1 MIISDIVVNFNELPT
16 QRPLTI
22 QSIHGIIGKTKLT
35 ESRNAIISM
44 NRIDKKFQELR
55 QQNIR
60 AFMPYLCAGDPTP
73 DLTVKL
79 LLTLEQA
86 GADLIELGV
95 PFSDPIADG
104 PTIQRASERALKHR
118 ISLQQILEIV
128 KTLRQQTD
136 IPIALMSYYNPIFS
150 MGESAFC
157 QAAQEVGVDGVIVP
171 DLPPEE
177 AQPLLEVAP
186 QYNLATIFLVAPT
199 SSPKRMQLVASVST
213 GFVYCVSVTG
223 VTGARATLS
232 DEVEPMIAELRKHI
246 DKPISVGF
254 GVSTPEQAKR
264 VAQLADGVIVG
275 SAIINVIE
283 ENMNDETKLLT
294 AVKEFASDLAA
305 GVKA

>member
-1 MIISDIVVNFNELPT
+1 
-16 QRPLTI
+16 
-22 QSIHGIIGKTKLT
+22 
-35 ESRNAIISM
+35 M

-55 QQNIR
+55 QQGVS
-60 AFMPYLCAGDPTP
+60 AFMPYVCAGDPNP
-73 DLTVKL
+73 ELTSKL
-79 LLTLEQA
+79 FLTLEEV

-136 IPIALMSYYNPIFS
+136 IPIALMSYYNPIFR
-150 MGESAFC
+150 MGEQAFC
-157 QAAQEVGVDGVIVP
+157 KAAQEAGVDGVIVP

-186 QYNLATIFLVAPT
+186 RYNLATIFLVAPT

-223 VTGARATLS
+223 VTGARVTLS
-232 DEVEPMIAELRKHI
+232 DEVAPMIAELRKHT

-254 GVSTPEQAKR
+254 GISTPEQATQ
-264 VAQLADGVIVG
+264 VAQIADGVIVA
-275 SAIINVIE
+275 SAIINIAE
-283 ENMNDETKLLT
+283 ERMDDETELLT
-294 AVKEFASDLAA
+294 AVKQFASELAA
-305 GVKA
+305 GVKS

>member
-1 MIISDIVVNFNELPT
+1 
-16 QRPLTI
+16 
-22 QSIHGIIGKTKLT
+22 
-35 ESRNAIISM
+35 M
-44 NRIDKKFQELR
+44 NRIDKKFQQLR
-55 QQNIR
+55 QQGVS

-73 DLTVKL
+73 ELTAKL

-150 MGESAFC
+150 MGESTFC
-157 QAAQEVGVDGVIVP
+157 QAAQDAGVDGIIVP

-186 QYNLATIFLVAPT
+186 QHNLATIFLVAPT
-199 SSPKRMQLVASVST
+199 SPSERMQSIASVST
-213 GFVYCVSVTG
+213 GFVYCVSLTG
-223 VTGARATLS
+223 VTGVRATLS
-232 DEVEPMIAELRKHI
+232 NEVAPMITELRKHTN
-246 DKPISVGF
+246 KPISVGF
-254 GVSTPEQAKR
+254 GVSTPEQAKQ
-264 VAQLADGVIVG
+264 VAEVADGVIVG

-283 ENMNDETKLLT
+283 KHKDDETKLLT
-294 AVKEFASDLAA
+294 AVKQFASELAT
-305 GVKA
+305 GVKLEG